1 MATLAFSSAGS
12 KLKIS
17 TAAPT
22 AETSTA
28 YALLTYTEVKEVTDL
43 GMVGP
48 EKSLISHNPV
58 GDNVTYKLGG
68 TRNFGSLDIKGARA
82 PADPGQ
88 ALLIAAEA
96 GTDAVSV
103 QMELADGS
111 KMYFSGL
118 VLSYKTGIGGQGQ
131 ITGFESKIE
140 VNGAIIDVAA
150 A

>member
-1 MATLAFSSAGS
+1 MATLAFASAGS

-28 YALLTYTEVKEVTDL
+28 YGVLTYTEIKEVTDL

-96 GTDAVSV
+96 GTAAVSV

-150 A
+150 V